1 MYFRALKSLFM
12 NLKIK
17 YKLLSAMM
25 GIVLFSCSFMG
36 IICYI
41 YFSDFMEKE
50 AKSETEA
57 SLMNTAASLD
67 RDINLL
73 YKDITYMVSNSGF
86 IQTVM
91 DIEYGNTEN
100 YASNYIAIQPLLNN
114 VITHNILAENIIITG
129 KNGEFYSTSNSGLKY
144 SQEITHVLS
153 RLKQEKGIS
162 WSPSISTPFPTMA
175 EENIPISFPI
185 SLGVY
190 GHAPLITNQ
199 EGDSSLSITVLIP
212 TRKLEEYLN
221 NFNRVRLTATY
232 LTLEDGTILNRP
244 QSYNQL
250 NPASVKAMEEAIS
263 SASRLSTNHIST
275 LDGDYFVSVN
285 PLPFNRLKLVSTISK
300 KELLSGIDR
309 LKLFTSIAI
318 SASLLF
324 SLFIGLALSRTLSL
338 PLNKLTENVSTADPS
353 RPLPMFHAKYQD
365 EIGILSRTFDNL
377 LNIIQKQM
385 EQIKEDERQRY
396 RTELE
401 ILTHQINPH
410 FLYNTLE
417 CIHWEILGGN
427 PESAALMVE
436 KLGGFLRLSLNAQ
449 SSATTIQDELS
460 HVEKYIDIINHRTQ
474 EPIDLLLF
482 VSDGLELLP
491 IVPRIL
497 QPFVENSIKHGFTSE
512 DGGRLVM
519 NPVISIRI
527 TEENGELLLV
537 IEDNGKGIDIPAATA
552 AVYQK
557 DNSSKIGLNN
567 VYRRLQVF
575 YKSEIRI
582 EFSSIPFHQ
591 NTITLYLP
599 IKSESNDI

>member
-1 MYFRALKSLFM
+1 
-12 NLKIK
+12 
-17 YKLLSAMM
+17 
-25 GIVLFSCSFMG
+25 
-36 IICYI
+36 
-41 YFSDFMEKE
+41 
-50 AKSETEA
+50 
-57 SLMNTAASLD
+57 
-67 RDINLL
+67 
-73 YKDITYMVSNSGF
+73 MVSNSGF

-436 KLGGFLRLSLNAQ
+436 KLGDFLRLSLNAQ

>member
-1 MYFRALKSLFM
+1 MLFPALKSVFM

-25 GIVLFSCSFMG
+25 GIVLFSCCFMG
-36 IICYI
+36 IICYV

-50 AKSETEA
+50 AKSETET
-57 SLMNTAASLD
+57 SLINTASSLD

-73 YKDITYMVSNSGF
+73 YKDITYMVSNSSF

-100 YASNYIAIQPLLNN
+100 YASNYIAMQPLLNN
-114 VITHNILAENIIITG
+114 VITHNALVENIIITG
-129 KNGEFYSTSNSGLKY
+129 KNGEFFSTYNSGLKY
-144 SQEITHVLS
+144 SQEITQALAG
-153 RLKQEKGIS
+153 LKHGKGIS
-162 WSPSISTPFPTMA
+162 WSPSISTPFPSMA

-190 GHAPLITNQ
+190 GHAPFITNQ
-199 EGDSSLSITVLIP
+199 EGSSSLSITVLIP
-212 TRKLEEYLN
+212 TRKLDKYLN
-221 NFNRVRLTATY
+221 NFNRIRLTSTY

-244 QSYNQL
+244 KSYNQL
-250 NPASVKAMEEAIS
+250 NPDSVKAMGEAVS
-263 SASRLSTNHIST
+263 SSVHLSTNHIST

-309 LKLFTSIAI
+309 LKLFTLIAI

-338 PLNKLTENVSTADPS
+338 PLKKLTENVSTADPAK
-353 RPLPMFHAKYQD
+353 PLPMFHAKYQD
-365 EIGILSRTFDNL
+365 EIGILSRAFDNL
-377 LNIIQKQM
+377 LSIIREQM

-396 RTELE
+396 HAELE

-436 KLGGFLRLSLNAQ
+436 KLGDFLRLSLNAKN
-449 SSATTIQDELS
+449 SVTTIKDELS

-474 EPIDLLLF
+474 EPIDLLFF
-482 VSDGLELLP
+482 VSDGLEQLP

-512 DGGRLVM
+512 DGDRLVM
-519 NPVISIRI
+519 NPLISIRI
-527 TEENGELLLV
+527 TEENRKLVLV

-557 DNSSKIGLNN
+557 ENPSKIGLNN
-567 VYRRLQVF
+567 VYKRLQVF

-582 EFSSIPFHQ
+582 EFSSTPFHQ

-599 IKSESNDI
+599 IESEKDGA

>member
-1 MYFRALKSLFM
+1 MLFPALKSVFM

-36 IICYI
+36 IICYV

-50 AKSETEA
+50 AKSETET
-57 SLMNTAASLD
+57 SLINTASSLD

-73 YKDITYMVSNSGF
+73 YKDITYMVSNSSF

-100 YASNYIAIQPLLNN
+100 YASNYIAMQPLLNN
-114 VITHNILAENIIITG
+114 VITHNALVENIIITG
-129 KNGEFYSTSNSGLKY
+129 KNGEFFSTSNSGLKY
-144 SQEITHVLS
+144 SQEITQALAG
-153 RLKQEKGIS
+153 LKHGKGIS
-162 WSPSISTPFPTMA
+162 WSPSISTPFPSMA

-190 GHAPLITNQ
+190 GHAPFITNQ
-199 EGDSSLSITVLIP
+199 EGSSSLSITVLIP
-212 TRKLEEYLN
+212 TRKLDKYLN
-221 NFNRVRLTATY
+221 NFNRIRLTSTY

-244 QSYNQL
+244 KSYNQL
-250 NPASVKAMEEAIS
+250 NPDSVKAMGEAVS
-263 SASRLSTNHIST
+263 SSVHLSTNHIST

-309 LKLFTSIAI
+309 LKLFTLIAI

-324 SLFIGLALSRTLSL
+324 SLFIGLALSKTLSL
-338 PLNKLTENVSTADPS
+338 PLKKLTENVSTADPA

-365 EIGILSRTFDNL
+365 EIGILSRAFDNL
-377 LNIIQKQM
+377 LSIIREQM

-396 RTELE
+396 HAELE

-427 PESAALMVE
+427 PENAALMVE
-436 KLGGFLRLSLNAQ
+436 KLGDFLRLSLNAKN
-449 SSATTIQDELS
+449 SVTTIKDELS

-474 EPIDLLLF
+474 EPIDLLFF
-482 VSDGLELLP
+482 VSDGLEQLP

-512 DGGRLVM
+512 DGDRLVM
-519 NPVISIRI
+519 NPLISIRI
-527 TEENGELLLV
+527 TEENRKLVLV

-557 DNSSKIGLNN
+557 ENPSKIGLNN
-567 VYRRLQVF
+567 VYKRLQVF

-582 EFSSIPFHQ
+582 EFSSTPFHQ

-599 IKSESNDI
+599 IESEKDGS